1 MSPIVLCLQGG
12 VKLLRLEHQR
22 VLQDAQ
28 SWSALNGVGGVTCL
42 AAHGDA
48 LAAAG
53 QDGKINILNVR
64 QSAPARVGPA
74 VFKLLKKKKKIIKI
88 SMNN

>member
-64 QSAPARVGPA
+64 QSAPARVALTGIA
-74 VFKLLKKKKKIIKI
+74 G
-88 SMNN
+88 

>member
-53 QDGKINILNVR
+53 HGKINILNVR
-64 QSAPARVGPA
+64 QSAPARVALTG
-74 VFKLLKKKKKIIKI
+74 ITR
-88 SMNN
+88 